1 MDSITTAHG
10 YRYASIRFVFYSELG
25 MYMLNRRM
33 FQRGKDNKFFWFHKQ
48 SNLFFNV
55 KVYLCYIKENSMT
68 VNEAHLIYFLP
79 THTSKQ
85 VAEAIVHG
93 TGIKNI
99 LPVNVTLQTTGEAVI
114 PASALAI
121 IVVPVYGG
129 RVAPLAMERLQN
141 IRGLDTPTALVVV
154 YGNRAYEKALME
166 LDAFALPHGLK
177 VIAGATFIGEHSYST
192 DEHPIA
198 AGRPNDSDL
207 ALATEFGKKIIEKI
221 KTATG
226 PDTLYPID
234 VRAIKRPRQPFF
246 PLFRFLRKVIKLRKS
261 GTPLPRTPWVK
272 DESLCTHCGLCVVHC
287 PAGAITK
294 GDELNVDETKCIKC
308 CACVK
313 VCPRNAKVYD
323 TPFAAL
329 LSDCFK
335 KQKQPQTIL

>member
-1 MDSITTAHG
+1 
-10 YRYASIRFVFYSELG
+10 
-25 MYMLNRRM
+25 
-33 FQRGKDNKFFWFHKQ
+33 
-48 SNLFFNV
+48 
-55 KVYLCYIKENSMT
+55 MT
-68 VNEAHLIYFLP
+68 VNEAHLIYFSP

-99 LPVNVTLQTTGEAVI
+99 LPVNVTLQTTGETVI

-141 IRGLDTPTALVVV
+141 IRGLDTPTVLVVV

-207 ALATEFGKKIIEKI
+207 ALATEFGKKIMEKI
-221 KTATG
+221 QTADSM
-226 PDTLYPID
+226 DTLYPVD
-234 VRAIKRPRQPFF
+234 VRTIKRP
-246 PLFRFLRKVIKLRKS
+246 S
-261 GTPLPRTPWVK
+261 
-272 DESLCTHCGLCVVHC
+272 

-294 GDELNVDETKCIKC
+294 GDELHTDEAKCIKC

-313 VCPRNAKVYD
+313 ACVRKARVYE

-335 KQKQPQTIL
+335 KQKLPQTIL